1 MDSLIGKESSET
13 LIRQYQNTIGNGGLK
28 PNLFDEE
35 ANKWKSKYYD
45 ETRETSNSNEG
56 FVEGMK
62 KCVACDCREAA
73 NEVIKSCKDG
83 SKESTNVVKNII
95 TEGGNILPESTR
107 NRIGGLFS
115 TFNNENLETNNEWS
129 EIYYPNIVLQ
139 KEEMKNIK
147 ETCIEFFNNS
157 NTKQELFDILKPITL
172 SVYNELYIYV
182 WVICFYSILL
192 FLLILANLILV
203 MKLLNNIK
211 IINLQPIQ

>member
-1 MDSLIGKESSET
+1 
-13 LIRQYQNTIGNGGLK
+13 
-28 PNLFDEE
+28 
-35 ANKWKSKYYD
+35 
-45 ETRETSNSNEG
+45 
-56 FVEGMK
+56 
-62 KCVACDCREAA
+62 
-73 NEVIKSCKDG
+73 
-83 SKESTNVVKNII
+83 
-95 TEGGNILPESTR
+95 
-107 NRIGGLFS
+107 
-115 TFNNENLETNNEWS
+115 
-129 EIYYPNIVLQ
+129 
-139 KEEMKNIK
+139 MKNSK